1 MILSFNIYISHKRE
15 FLVSSV
21 GSKKLKLLELLEW
34 YFYNVSLFFFFFSDI
49 NLGHLRGTEPFF
61 LGCLS
66 FEGKYSY
73 VNF

>member
-34 YFYNVSLFFFFFSDI
+34 YFYNVSLFFFFFRHKFGAPKR
-49 NLGHLRGTEPFF
+49 NRALLPG
-61 LGCLS
+61 LS
-66 FEGKYSY
+66 
-73 VNF
+73 